1 MKLIAVILP
10 HLLSSFL
17 EILDNT
23 WLWVAEELINLGYTV
38 FLSGRAVLEMSSW
51 TDWY

>member
-1 MKLIAVILP
+1 MKLIAVLLP

-23 WLWVAEELINLGYTV
+23 WLWVAELINLGYTM